1 MSRRNS
7 GNLDNSLITSYLN
20 YSILVWGI
28 VAIRL
33 ENLQKESYT
42 FNKNK

>member
-1 MSRRNS
+1 MSCRNS
-7 GNLDNSLITSYLN
+7 GNLYNSLITLYLN

-42 FNKNK
+42 FNNK